1 MTSRTRSFLAELKRR
16 KVYRVAVVYAVVAFV
31 IWGAAEQLVPGLAL
45 PDWAFRL
52 IVLLTIL
59 GFPIALVLAW
69 ALELT
74 PEGIRVTSPAELPE
88 TNGRDQAPTEAPSG
102 APAAQPHEA
111 VPVQRPT
118 DDRPCV
124 VVLPF
129 ANLSGDPENEFF
141 SDGVTEDIMAR
152 LAGIRGLRV
161 ISRTTAMRYKGSDLS
176 LPQIGAEL
184 GVQAV
189 VEGTVRRSADRVRV
203 TAQLI
208 AAERD
213 EHLWADTYDRVLE
226 DVFAVQS
233 DVAENI
239 AKALQAELTPGERE
253 RLHRKPTENLEAY
266 DLCLKGM
273 RIGESMDPN
282 ALRQAER
289 YFQGAIAL
297 DPGYARAYAGLAWT
311 RGLNG
316 ILGNVAPAEL
326 FPPMKAA
333 AQEAIKLDSGLGEAH
348 TALAA
353 VAFWHEW
360 DWAGAEREF
369 ETALKINP
377 DDSWA
382 LGYGGWTFLMRER
395 FDEAETLLN
404 EAVRLDPL
412 SPLKNIWLAHL
423 HTYTGAPEEGVSI
436 MDRVLSSDPQVFIA
450 RHQRGICHMT
460 AGSLEEAASDFDEA
474 IASFGRVVLAVALRG
489 VVHAFSGETGKAREI
504 LEELRSR
511 ATEEYVD
518 PYYLFTLAHSIDG
531 FDAALPY
538 LQQMLEVRS
547 FLVGYLRV
555 VPRHREL
562 CSDPRFM
569 NALRTIWP
577 DDF

>member
-1 MTSRTRSFLAELKRR
+1 MRSGIRTFLAELKRR
-16 KVYRVAVVYAVVAFV
+16 KVFRVAAVYAVVAFV
-31 IWGAAEQLVPGLAL
+31 IWQAAEIAVPGLHL
-45 PDWAFRL
+45 PGWVLTL
-52 IVLLTIL
+52 IILLTVL

-74 PEGIRVTSPAELPE
+74 PEGIRVTPPAEPPE
-88 TNGRDQAPTEAPSG
+88 PAGGDQAPIG
-102 APAAQPHEA
+102 APPTEPDK
-111 VPVQRPT
+111 PVTVQQAP

-184 GVQAV
+184 GAQAV

-213 EHLWADTYDRVLE
+213 EHLWAETYDRVLE
-226 DVFAVQS
+226 DVFTVQT

-239 AKALQAELTPGERE
+239 AMALRAELTPGERE

-273 RIGESMDPN
+273 RIGESLDPDG
-282 ALRQAER
+282 LRQAVQ
-289 YFQGAIAL
+289 YFHGAIAL

-311 RGLNG
+311 LGLHG
-316 ILGNVAPAEL
+316 FLGNVDPAEL
-326 FPPMKAA
+326 FPQVKTA
-333 AQEAIKLDSGLGEAH
+333 AQEAIRLDPNLGEAH
-348 TALAA
+348 TALAS
-353 VAFWHEW
+353 VAHWHDW
-360 DWAGAEREF
+360 DWVKAERELK
-369 ETALKINP
+369 TALELNP
-377 DDSWA
+377 DDSYA
-382 LGYGGWTFLMRER
+382 LGFRGWTYSTRER
-395 FDEAETLLN
+395 FTEAEPLLS

-412 SPLKNIWLAHL
+412 SPIKRTWLAQFL
-423 HTYTGAPEEGVSI
+423 AFTGRPEEGVATL
-436 MDRVLSSDPQVFIA
+436 DRILRYDPHLLVD
-450 RHQRGICHMT
+450 RYWRGMCHMYS
-460 AGSLEEAASDFDEA
+460 GNLAAAAADLDKA
-474 IASFGRVVLAVALRG
+474 IATFGRVIVPVGLRG
-489 VVHAFSGETGKAREI
+489 VVHAFAGETEQARQI
-504 LEELRSR
+504 LDELRSR

-518 PYYLFTLAHSIDG
+518 HFWPFAICNLLEG
-531 FDAALPY
+531 FDAAFPY
-538 LQQMLEVRS
+538 LEQMIDTRS
-547 FLVGYLRV
+547 VFISYLRV
-555 VPRHREL
+555 VPRYREL
-562 CSDPRFM
+562 RSDPRFM

>member
-1 MTSRTRSFLAELKRR
+1 LSSRIRTFLAELKRR
-16 KVYRVAVVYAVVAFV
+16 NVYRVAVVYVIVGFAVIEGGQLIFDALEFPRIAWQFV
-31 IWGAAEQLVPGLAL
+31 V
-45 PDWAFRL
+45 
-52 IVLLTIL
+52 VLTIL

-74 PEGIRVTSPAELPE
+74 PEGIRATPPAA
-88 TNGRDQAPTEAPSG
+88 APDGAAAGAEAPAG
-102 APAAQPHEA
+102 ARAAEPDKP
-111 VPVQRPT
+111 VPLRGPK

-161 ISRTTAMRYKGSDLS
+161 ISRTTAMTYKGSQRN
-176 LPQIGAEL
+176 LPQIAEEL

-239 AKALQAELTPGERE
+239 ARALHAELTPGDRE

-273 RIGESMDPN
+273 RVGESMDTE
-282 ALRQAER
+282 ALRQSER
-289 YFQGAIAL
+289 YFRGAVAL

-311 RGLNG
+311 PGLNG

-326 FPPMKAA
+326 FPQMKAA
-333 AQEAIKLDSGLGEAH
+333 AQEAIKLDPGLGQAH
-348 TALAA
+348 TALAL
-353 VAFWHEW
+353 VAFWHDW
-360 DWAGAEREF
+360 DWARAEREL
-369 ETALKINP
+369 EMALELNP

-382 LGYGGWTFLMRER
+382 LGYGGWTFVMRER

-412 SPLKNIWLAHL
+412 SPLKNVWLAQL
-423 HTYTGAPEEGVSI
+423 QTYTGAPQEGVSI
-436 MDRVLSSDPQVFIA
+436 MERVLRSDPQVFVA
-450 RHQRGICHMT
+450 RYQRGICHLT
-460 AGSLEEAASDFDEA
+460 AGNLGEAASDFDEA
-474 IASFGRVVLAVALRG
+474 IASFGRVILAVALRG
-489 VVHAFSGETGKAREI
+489 VVHAFSGETERARQI

-518 PYYLFTLAHSIDG
+518 PYYLFTLRLGIDG
-531 FDAALPY
+531 FDAAFPY
-538 LQQMLEVRS
+538 LEQMLEVRS
-547 FLVGYLRV
+547 FLVGFLRV
-555 VPRHREL
+555 VPRYQEYR
-562 CSDPRFM
+562 SDPRFL

>member
-1 MTSRTRSFLAELKRR
+1 
-16 KVYRVAVVYAVVAFV
+16 
-31 IWGAAEQLVPGLAL
+31 
-45 PDWAFRL
+45 
-52 IVLLTIL
+52 
-59 GFPIALVLAW
+59 
-69 ALELT
+69 
-74 PEGIRVTSPAELPE
+74 
-88 TNGRDQAPTEAPSG
+88 
-102 APAAQPHEA
+102 
-111 VPVQRPT
+111 
-118 DDRPCV
+118 

-129 ANLSGDPENEFF
+129 ANLSADPENEFF

-184 GVQAV
+184 GAQAV
-189 VEGTVRRSADRVRV
+189 VEGTVRRSAERVRV

-208 AAERD
+208 AADRD

-239 AKALQAELTPGERE
+239 ARALRAELTPGERE

-273 RIGESMDPN
+273 RIGESMDPD

-311 RGLNG
+311 PGLNG
-316 ILGNVAPAEL
+316 VLGNVAPAQL
-326 FPPMKAA
+326 FPRMKAA
-333 AQEAIKLDSGLGEAH
+333 AQEAIKLDPDLGQAH
-348 TALAA
+348 NALAL

-360 DWAGAEREF
+360 DWTRVETEI
-369 ETALKINP
+369 ETALKLNP

-382 LGYGGWTFLMRER
+382 LGYGGWTFVMRER

-412 SPLKNIWLAHL
+412 SPLKNVWLAQL
-423 HTYTGAPEEGVSI
+423 HTYTGAPEQGVSI
-436 MDRVLSSDPQVFIA
+436 MDRVLRSDPQVLVA
-450 RHQRGICHMT
+450 RFQRGICHLT
-460 AGSLEEAASDFDEA
+460 AGNLGESASDFDEA
-474 IASFGRVVLAVALRG
+474 IASFGRVIIPVALRG
-489 VVHAFSGETGKAREI
+489 VVHAFSGETERARQI
-504 LEELRSR
+504 LEELRLR

-518 PYYLFTLAHSIDG
+518 PYYLFVLSLGIDG
-531 FDAALPY
+531 FDAAFPY
-538 LQQMLEVRS
+538 LEQMLEVRS
-547 FLVGYLRV
+547 FLVGFLRV
-555 VPRHREL
+555 VPRWRDL
-562 CSDPRFM
+562 RADPRFM

>member
-1 MTSRTRSFLAELKRR
+1 MTSRIRSFLAELKRR
-16 KVYRVAVVYAVVAFV
+16 KVYRVAVVYAVVAFA
-31 IWGAAEQLVPGLAL
+31 IWQAADFVLPAARV
-45 PDWAFRL
+45 PDWAPTL
-52 IVLLTIL
+52 VLVFTVL

-74 PEGIRVTSPAELPE
+74 PEGIRVTPPEVQAEPAEPV
-88 TNGRDQAPTEAPSG
+88 TVRGPS
-102 APAAQPHEA
+102 
-111 VPVQRPT
+111 

-161 ISRTTAMRYKGSDLS
+161 ISRTTAMTYKGSQRN
-176 LPQIGAEL
+176 LPQIAAEL

-208 AAERD
+208 AADRD
-213 EHLWADTYDRVLE
+213 EHLWAETYDRVLE

-239 AKALQAELTPGERE
+239 AGALRAELTPGERE

-266 DLCLKGM
+266 DLHLKGM
-273 RIGESMDPN
+273 RVGESMDTD

-297 DPGYARAYAGLAWT
+297 DPGYARAYAGLACT
-311 RGLNG
+311 LGLNG
-316 ILGNVAPAEL
+316 VVGSVAPAEL
-326 FPPMKAA
+326 FPQMKAA
-333 AQEAIKLDSGLGEAH
+333 AQEAIKLDAGLGQAH
-348 TALAA
+348 TALAL

-360 DWAGAEREF
+360 DWAKVDHEF
-369 ETALKINP
+369 ETALKLNP

-382 LGYGGWTFLMRER
+382 LGYGGYTFVMRER

-412 SPLKNIWLAHL
+412 SPLKNVWLAHL
-423 HTYTGAPEEGVSI
+423 HAYTGAPEKGVSI
-436 MDRVLSSDPQVFIA
+436 MDRVLRSDPQTFVA
-450 RHQRGICHMT
+450 RYQWGLCHLT
-460 AGSLEEAASDFDEA
+460 AGNLGEAANDFDEA
-474 IASFGRVVLAVALRG
+474 IASFGRVILPVALRG
-489 VVHAFSGETGKAREI
+489 VVHALSGETESARQI
-504 LEELRSR
+504 FEELRSR

-518 PYYLFTLAHSIDG
+518 PYYLFTLRLGIDG
-531 FDAALPY
+531 FDAAFPY
-538 LQQMLEVRS
+538 LEQMLEVRS

-555 VPRHREL
+555 VQRYREL
-562 CSDPRFM
+562 RADPRFM
-569 NALRTIWP
+569 NALRTVWP